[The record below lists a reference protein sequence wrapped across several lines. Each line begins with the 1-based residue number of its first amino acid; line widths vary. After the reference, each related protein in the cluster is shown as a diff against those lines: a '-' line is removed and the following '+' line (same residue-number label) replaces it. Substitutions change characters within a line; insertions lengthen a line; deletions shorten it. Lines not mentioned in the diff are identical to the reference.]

1 MQVDIDI
8 IGLYCP
14 KGARVTHKQLHD
26 RSDIQFVERSS
37 CVLCAKV
44 IYILITK
51 QSHLVHYQAFEPTIG
66 SVISW
71 PRCKDARCYE
81 KAPCLKSKDSK
92 AFAEW
97 GLSHDCLL
105 NRCSYYN
112 NCNENIHHHTINL
125 HASL

>member
-14 KGARVTHKQLHD
+14 KGARVTHKQLHG
-26 RSDIQFVERSS
+26 RSDIQFVEKSS

-44 IYILITK
+44 IHTSNTK
-51 QSHLVHYQAFEPTIG
+51 QSYFVHYQAFEPMIG

-81 KAPCLKSKDSK
+81 KAPCLKSKDPK
-92 AFAEW
+92 AFADW
-97 GLSHDCLL
+97 RLSHDCLL
-105 NRCSYYN
+105 ERCKYQ
-112 NCNENIHHHTINL
+112 NCNTYMHHRSTTSNTCL
-125 HASL
+125 